1 MDQGETVT
9 VQRGWTA
16 DRRSAQGAEVAPGD
30 LAAHLLAEAAAKGQR
45 LYALLDLAQGDL
57 ALEQLALYDGDSPFE
72 VLEPGR
78 SEPDLQEVS
87 PVLVPC
93 GEVSGLLTWLLTE
106 ARGQSFGVLLAS
118 EYGPAELAAH
128 LNPLTEVLRQ
138 EDDEPLIFRFQD
150 PRVLSV
156 YLPTCTAEE
165 LDRVFGPVRRFWVE
179 ADDGARLLD
188 FEHQAPY
195 APPKNE
201 PEQQPENEQD
211 GDPDEQPDA
220 RPAPLVIRKEQME
233 VFRQAVTIGF
243 VKRATKLLGRHLPQQ
258 CQQLGP
264 GELKQTIEHGIQRA
278 AAHGI
283 QAEQDVCLYLGLML
297 IFGKDFDTDPAQPWA
312 ARVLANPRYDGS
324 EERMEALS
332 QAAEAHMGQP
342 ETGSGD

>member
-118 EYGPAELAAH
+118 EREPSELAAH
-128 LNPLTEVLRQ
+128 LSPLTSVLDH
-138 EDDEPLIFRFQD
+138 EGEPLIFRFQD
-150 PRVLSV
+150 PRALSV
-156 YLPTCTAEE
+156 YLPTCTPEE
-165 LDRVFGPVRRFWVE
+165 LERFFGPAARFWVE
-179 ADDGARLLD
+179 VDDGALLLE
-188 FEHQAPY
+188 FQHQAPDP
-195 APPKNE
+195 APAQGE
-201 PEQQPENEQD
+201 
-211 GDPDEQPDA
+211 DEDA
-220 RPAPLVIRKEQME
+220 EARAPGPLVIRAEQME
-233 VFRQAVTIGF
+233 AFSQAARAGF
-243 VKRATKLLGRHLPQQ
+243 VKRMRV
-258 CQQLGP
+258 QLGEHFP
-264 GELKQTIEHGIQRA
+264 QRCTELGQQKLEQTIEHGIRRA
-278 AAHGI
+278 AEHGMRT
-283 QAEQDVCLYLGLML
+283 EYEVGLYLGLVL
-297 IFGKDFDTDPAQPWA
+297 DFGQDFDTNPTQGWA
-312 ARVLANPRYDGS
+312 ARVLADPRHES
-324 EERMEALS
+324 AEERIEALYE
-332 QAAEAHMGQP
+332 AADDRTASAGR
-342 ETGSGD
+342 TG

>member
-1 MDQGETVT
+1 MDQQVT
-9 VQRGWTA
+9 LLGGWTA
-16 DRRSAQGAEVAPGD
+16 DRPEARGSQLSATALVEQ
-30 LAAHLLAEAAAKGQR
+30 LRAEAEQRQQR
-45 LYALLDLAQGDL
+45 LYVLLDLAQGDL
-57 ALEQLALYDGDSPFE
+57 ALEQLAQYDGSEPFE
-72 VLEPGR
+72 FLEPGR
-78 SEPDLQEVS
+78 SEAELEEFS
-87 PVLVPC
+87 PVLLPC
-93 GEVSGLLTWLLTE
+93 SEGSGLLSWMLGDGL
-106 ARGQSFGVLLAS
+106 GQSFGVLLAS